1 MAIDLF
7 QLLAHAIGFIIL
19 VALLKRFAWG
29 PLLGVLDQRRRQIAT
44 GLDDV
49 ERAKREMARLK
60 TQYEQ
65 ELARIEESARQKLA
79 EAVTQGRRL
88 AAEIEEEA
96 RAKVQVELVKA
107 KETLA
112 LEVVKA
118 KSVLRDQIVTL
129 ALEATEKL
137 LHSRLDETKD
147 RALVEQF
154 IAELDGA
161 AAPAAPGSKTK
172 VPA

>member
-1 MAIDLF
+1 MAIDLL

-29 PLLGVLDQRRRQIAT
+29 PLLGVLDQRRRQIAS

-49 ERAKREMARLK
+49 ERAKQEMGALK

-65 ELARIEESARQKLA
+65 ELARIEESARQKLV
-79 EAVTQGRRL
+79 EAVNQGRRV
-88 AAEIEEEA
+88 ASEIEEEA
-96 RAKVQVELVKA
+96 RARAQLELLKT

-112 LEVVKA
+112 LEVTKA
-118 KSVLRDQIVTL
+118 KTVLRDQIVTL
-129 ALEATEKL
+129 AVEAAEKL
-137 LHSRLDETKD
+137 LRGRLDETKD

-154 IAELDGA
+154 IAELDGKA
-161 AAPAAPGSKTK
+161 KA
-172 VPA
+172 